1 MEPCDMG
8 YGVALVTGAGSG
20 IGQAVALRLARLGA
34 RVVITDVSD
43 KGIDETLAMIAAV
56 GGTAI
61 GQRLDVTDPASVDA
75 AFAAAEAWD
84 KTVDIL
90 VNNAGIATLHPFL
103 DYPVEDWGRV
113 MAVNVTGSLLCAQRA
128 GRDMVRQGY
137 GRIVNIASVSGI
149 RAGVGRTAYGTS
161 KAAMI
166 GLTRQI
172 ALELAPHGVT
182 ANAVAP
188 GAIVTPLTQAF
199 YTEDTVASIL
209 SMVPNRRMGET
220 SDIAAAVSYLASRDA
235 GYVNGEVLVVDGG
248 FVAAGMTQTGRL
260 HLGASD
266 A

>member
-1 MEPCDMG
+1 MEPCDRG

-20 IGQAVALRLARLGA
+20 IGQAVAVRLARLGA

-43 KGIDETLAMIAAV
+43 KGIDETLALIATA
-56 GGTAI
+56 GGIAI

-75 AFAAAEAWD
+75 AFDAADAWD
-84 KTVDIL
+84 KPVDIL
-90 VNNAGIATLHPFL
+90 VNNAGIATLHSFL
-103 DYPVEDWGRV
+103 DYPVGDWLKL

-128 GRDMVRQGY
+128 GRSMVKQGY
-137 GRIVNIASVSGI
+137 GRIVNIASVSGF

-161 KAAMI
+161 KAALI

-188 GAIVTPLTQAF
+188 GAIATPLTQAT
-199 YTEDTVASIL
+199 YTEETVASIL
-209 SMVPNRRMGET
+209 SMVPSRRMGGT
-220 SDIAAAVSYLASRDA
+220 SDIASAVAYLASRDA

-248 FVAAGMTQTGRL
+248 YMAGGMMQTGAL
-260 HLGASD
+260 KI
-266 A
+266 

>member
-1 MEPCDMG
+1 MKRLADKVALITGGAAGIGLETARLFLSEG
-8 YGVALVTGAGSG
+8 AKVALVDLRESDLSDGNSG
-20 IGQAVALRLARLGA
+20 DVLTIAA
-34 RVVITDVSD
+34 DVSSVED
-43 KGIDETLAMIAAV
+43 CERYVAQTVEKFGRIDV
-56 GGTAI
+56 
-61 GQRLDVTDPASVDA
+61 
-75 AFAAAEAWD
+75 FF
-84 KTVDIL
+84 
-90 VNNAGIATLHPFL
+90 NNAGIEGKVAPLIDQKIKDF
-103 DYPVEDWGRV
+103 DRV

-128 GRDMVRQGY
+128 GRAMLRQGY

-149 RAGVGRTAYGTS
+149 RAGVGRTAYGTP

-199 YTEDTVASIL
+199 YTKETVASIL